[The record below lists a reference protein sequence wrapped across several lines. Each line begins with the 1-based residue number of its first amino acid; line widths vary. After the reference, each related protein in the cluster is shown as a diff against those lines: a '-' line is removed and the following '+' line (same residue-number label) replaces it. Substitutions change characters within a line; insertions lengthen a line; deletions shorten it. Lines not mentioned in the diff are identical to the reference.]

1 MWTLEKNDMEKQI
14 GVIVLGEGMN
24 EQAFIDRA
32 IEENATIDKYGNR
45 VSGKELTF
53 KRIGDSHIEIWQEG
67 K

>member
-1 MWTLEKNDMEKQI
+1 MEKQI
-14 GVIVLGEGMN
+14 GVIVLGEGIN

-32 IEENATIDKYGNR
+32 IEENTTLDKYGNR

-53 KRIGDSHIEIWQEG
+53 KRIEDSHIEIWQEG